1 MEFNN
6 AIYFNKQAFESK
18 SSIHYCYIPENADS
32 ITDCY
37 TYADLLKA
45 VLEWQVDNKDYFVD
59 NDTTPKNL
67 TKSMF
72 SELSGEFPE
81 TYLNDLIN
89 D

>member
-6 AIYFNKQAFESK
+6 VDFRYV
-18 SSIHYCYIPENADS
+18 PENADS
-32 ITDCY
+32 IAESY
-37 TYADLLKA
+37 TYADLLGA
-45 VLEWQVDNKDYFVD
+45 VLEWQVDNKDYFVV
-59 NDTTPKNL
+59 NKITPEKL
-67 TKSMF
+67 TQCMV